1 MSVGGFPNVRRD
13 PKRAFLQ
20 KLKRRLNVIGV
31 AMLILGVLALV
42 FPFYFTALAK
52 VVVGWFFLLIG
63 AVTLYNA
70 IWARKLA
77 DGLLSGA
84 VAALYLAVGVYLS
97 FVASGGLVGLT
108 AIVAVAFLI
117 DGAIEYALAMRRKPR
132 AGWNWIALSGLSSAM
147 LGGVLLAL
155 LPTDA
160 AWALGAV
167 LGLNSVTTGLSV
179 LAMARAVR
187 RPAE

>member
-1 MSVGGFPNVRRD
+1 
-13 PKRAFLQ
+13 
-20 KLKRRLNVIGV
+20 
-31 AMLILGVLALV
+31 MLILGVLALV